1 MFQTKLALIIL
12 ILFINF
18 SILQICTP
26 LSLPAIDISYV
37 INKYF
42 YVYGK
47 HFVNI
52 DVFYHDFITV
62 TKMPFGTIDYR
73 YSLTHTHG

>member
-1 MFQTKLALIIL
+1 MFRTKLTLIIL
-12 ILFINF
+12 ILFTNF

-26 LSLPAIDISYV
+26 LSLPAIV

-42 YVYGK
+42 YIYGK

-52 DVFYHDFITV
+52 GVFYHDFITV